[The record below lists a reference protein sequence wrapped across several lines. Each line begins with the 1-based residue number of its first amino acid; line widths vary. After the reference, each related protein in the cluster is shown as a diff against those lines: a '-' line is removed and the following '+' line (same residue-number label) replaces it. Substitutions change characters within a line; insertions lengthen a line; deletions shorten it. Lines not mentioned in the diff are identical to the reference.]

1 MNEMHL
7 PVAVNGLQ
15 VHVQCTWKF
24 DLEILFFEE
33 ISCNLTLFDVYDVQE
48 FENLTMDSF
57 MCNVSVN
64 SLLEM
69 LEYKRLWPGLWTEFL
84 SIACFHSWS

>member
-33 ISCNLTLFDVYDVQE
+33 ISCNLTLFDVYDV
-48 FENLTMDSF
+48 LD
-57 MCNVSVN
+57 
-64 SLLEM
+64 
-69 LEYKRLWPGLWTEFL
+69 YGLFYVQ
-84 SIACFHSWS
+84 C